1 MNYTDMLL
9 TPNAYSRPMT
19 KQKTIQ
25 NIVVHWVG
33 NAGSTAQNNAKYFES
48 LKEGK
53 RNSAGDFIYASS
65 HYIIGN
71 DGVLIRC
78 VPEGEV
84 AYHASK
90 ANNYSIGIEVCH
102 PDWNGKFTDSAY
114 KTLIELLAEL
124 CSKYRL
130 KPSEAIIRHYD
141 VTGKDC
147 PHYYVKNISEWKKLK
162 SDVENKLTT
171 DVELEKAVNKF
182 VSHGIVSTPEAWKT
196 TTAINLKYVD
206 QLIINIGKV
215 MFKTS
220 TYAEAIEKLNIVG
233 VISSPDMWNKKTYTT
248 NSVRSL
254 VIKVAMKLS

>member
-1 MNYTDMLL
+1 MKCKDMLL
-9 TPNAYSRPMT
+9 TPNIYSRPMT

-33 NAGSTAQNNAKYFES
+33 NAGSTAENNAKYFDS

-53 RNSAGDFIYASS
+53 RNNLGEFIYASS

-71 DGVLIRC
+71 DGVLVRC

-84 AYHASK
+84 AYHASR

-102 PDWNGKFTDSAY
+102 PDWTGKFTDLAY

-124 CSKYRL
+124 CSRYRL
-130 KPSEAIIRHYD
+130 KPTQAILRHYD

-147 PHYYVKNISEWKKLK
+147 PRYYVKNQTAWDKLK
-162 SDVENKLTT
+162 SDVEDNLTV
-171 DVELEKAVNKF
+171 DVELEKSVKKF
-182 VSHGIVSTPEAWKT
+182 VSHGIVSTPEAWKNT
-196 TTAINLKYVD
+196 SSMNMKYVD

-215 MFKTS
+215 MFKVS
-220 TYAEAIEKLNIVG
+220 TYDDTIQKLQMVG
-233 VISSPDMWNKKTYTT
+233 VIGSPEIWTKKNYTA

-254 VIKVAMKLS
+254 IIKTAMKLS